1 MHALVVTVSI
11 AAGQF
16 EASNKVLRENVVPQV
31 KKAPGFI
38 KGYWAVAEDH
48 TNGLSIVVFNTKAE
62 AENASQMAR
71 TSPTPPGVTINHVEI
86 REVVADA

>member
-1 MHALVVTVSI
+1 
-11 AAGQF
+11 
-16 EASNKVLRENVVPQV
+16 
-31 KKAPGFI
+31 
-38 KGYWAVAEDH
+38 
-48 TNGLSIVVFNTKAE
+48 VFLTKAE